1 LDAPL
6 RGCTTTG
13 AVTHSAAIESDRLL
27 IEEQAALRRVATLV
41 ALGVPR
47 GELFSAVTKEVAR
60 LFAGASPPL
69 IASVIRFDPG
79 PECVLV
85 GASRPYEHEP
95 IGSRW
100 EPKELYVSSRVLRDR
115 RPARVD
121 EADLDAVGGPDAEM
135 LRLRRFFYQVGA
147 PVFVEGRLWGAMTL
161 NSPEAL
167 PPDTDSR
174 LENFTELIATAIA
187 NAESRDAL
195 ARLADEQAALRR
207 VALLVAEGVTGDALF
222 GAVADEVAQVLGI
235 PRLMVAR
242 SDPDWHVTVLA
253 SVNEPTFA
261 PGTRWLL
268 DGTSVTATVI
278 ETGRSARI
286 DDYTNLRGT
295 IADGVRA
302 SKLGSTA
309 GVPIT
314 VDGAVWG
321 VIVVAVEHGAVL
333 PADVEDR
340 LNAFTELVATA
351 ISNAASRD
359 RIAGLADEQA
369 ALRRVA
375 MLVAESASTPVL
387 SAAVTEEAARILGL
401 QAVMLERYEPDRT
414 TTMLASLNG
423 LPVGIRMPLDGPSV
437 SALVLET
444 GRAARI
450 DDYSSLPG
458 TIASFVRDSGVSA
471 TVGVPI
477 IVDGEVWGVMTAG
490 ASHSELLPTDTD
502 VRLTEFTGLVATALS
517 NAASRDRLRTLA
529 EEQSSLRRV
538 ATLVA
543 EGGSPAPLY
552 AAVVREVAQVLDVPA
567 VMLERYEGRVSVVL
581 ANIGTSPALIGAR
594 WPLDGPSISA
604 SVLDT
609 GRPARIDD
617 YTDVPGT
624 IADFVRQ
631 EEIVGPAVGVPIVV
645 DGTIWGVMTI
655 GVRKGEALP
664 ADAEVQLSDF
674 TDLVATALS
683 NVESRDRLRTLAE
696 EQASLRRVATLVAE
710 GRSSARLY
718 SAVLEEI
725 LYVLDLPAA
734 WLVRYEPDEMI
745 TVLGSINDP
754 AFPPGSRWPLDGES
768 LSAMLRDT
776 GRPARVDD
784 YTSLEGTLAEQTRYS
799 GFLSSVGVPIT
810 VDGAVWGSIC
820 VGTTDPGPLPADTEA
835 RLADFTDLMA
845 TAISNAESR
854 DRVRSLA
861 EEQASLTRVAT
872 LVAEG
877 VSPAE
882 VFASVAHEVVGIL
895 NVSSAS
901 VVQFESEHSSLVVAS
916 VGDPNFPVG
925 SRWPLT
931 GPSLNES
938 IFVTGRP
945 VRMDY
950 TDLPGPVAE
959 AARGSGIRAAV
970 GMPIVVDGSVWG
982 MIAVG
987 SRYDQNAVPTDTE
1000 TRLAAFTELVSTA
1013 LSRSFAHDGL
1023 SRLATEQAA
1032 LRRVATLVAR
1042 AASPSEVFAAV
1053 SDEVAGLLGLP
1064 RIEMIRYGADGT
1076 GTVIGAAGDH
1086 PFPVGSR
1093 WPLDGPSVMA
1103 KVLETGHPARVDDFS
1118 ELAGTVAEV
1127 ARGAGF
1133 VSAIGAPIVV
1143 GGATWGAIIAIST
1156 TPDPIPEGA
1165 EVRLGQFT
1173 ELVATA
1179 VSNLQAQGDLRSL
1192 AAEQTALR
1200 RVATLVAEGT
1210 DAQAVFDA
1218 VCVEA
1223 AQLFGA
1229 SAASLSH
1236 YTPDGFNV
1244 TMAGWSESGHSHAP
1258 VGTRYPM
1265 TPDTIG
1271 GKITRTHAPAR
1282 VDDWEGAPS
1291 ELAALVRKLGT
1302 RSSVGAPVIVDG
1314 QVWGALVASTD
1325 KEEPMPS
1332 DTEVRLGRFT
1342 DLIATAVSNATTR
1355 AELIASRAR
1364 IVAAGDDARRRIER
1378 NLHDGTQQRL
1388 IALGLD
1394 LQRIRA
1400 AVPDDARAGMD
1411 RMAEDLESILA
1422 DVRELSRGLH
1432 PPLLARGGL
1441 RPSLRAL
1448 ARRSPIPVEIDVELR
1463 ERPPVAIETA
1473 VYYIVAEA
1481 LTNAIKHSQASV
1493 ISATITVDH
1502 AGGPFGIRLDGRGV
1516 LTNLHVT
1523 VADDGVG
1530 GAEPSAGS
1538 GLAGLVDRVDALGGR
1553 FSLESP
1559 PDRGTRISVVLPLEA
1574 PLGA

>member
-1 LDAPL
+1 M
-6 RGCTTTG
+6 
-13 AVTHSAAIESDRLL
+13 THSAGIESESLL

-85 GASRPYEHEP
+85 GASRPYENEP

-121 EADLDAVGGPDAEM
+121 EADLDAVGGADAEM

-207 VALLVAEGVTGDALF
+207 VATLVAEGATAETVFA
-222 GAVADEVAQVLGI
+222 AVANEVAQVHEA
-235 PRLMVAR
+235 PRVMLAR
-242 SDPDWHVTVLA
+242 FDPDRHITVLA
-253 SVNEPTFA
+253 SSSELTFE
-261 PGTRWLL
+261 PGTRWPL
-268 DGTSVTATVI
+268 DGPSVSATVLD
-278 ETGRSARI
+278 TGHPARI
-286 DDYTNLRGT
+286 DDYSDVPGS
-295 IADGVRA
+295 IAEGVR
-302 SKLGSTA
+302 SSHLGSIV
-309 GVPIT
+309 GVPVT
-314 VDGAVWG
+314 VDGRVWG
-321 VIVVAVEHGAVL
+321 VILVGVYHGEVL
-333 PADVEDR
+333 PPEMDDR
-340 LNAFTELVATA
+340 LTAFTEIIASA
-351 ISNAASRD
+351 ISNAESRD
-359 RIAGLADEQA
+359 RITGLAEEQA

-375 MLVAESASTPVL
+375 MLVAEGASTPVL

-401 QAVMLERYEPDRT
+401 QAVMLERYEPDRS

-423 LPVGIRMPLDGPSV
+423 LPVGIRMALDGPSV
-437 SALVLET
+437 SALVLDT

-450 DDYSSLPG
+450 DDYASLPG
-458 TIASFVRDSGVSA
+458 TVASLVRDSGVSA

-490 ASHSELLPTDTD
+490 ASQSELLPEDTDT
-502 VRLTEFTGLVATALS
+502 RLTEFTGLVATALS
-517 NAASRDRLRTLA
+517 NASSRDRLRTLA

-552 AAVVREVAQVLDVPA
+552 AAVVSEVAQVLDVPA
-567 VMLERYEGRVSVVL
+567 VMLERYEGRGSVVL
-581 ANIGTSPALIGAR
+581 ANIGTSPALLGKR

-655 GVRKGEALP
+655 GVRKGETLP

-710 GRSSARLY
+710 GPSSARLY

-734 WLVRYEPDEMI
+734 WLVRYEVDDMI
-745 TVLGSINDP
+745 TVLASINDP
-754 AFPPGSRWPLDGES
+754 AFPPGSRWPLDGQS
-768 LSAMLRDT
+768 LSGMLLET

-784 YTSLEGTLAEQTRYS
+784 YTVLEGTLAEQTRHS

-810 VDGAVWGSIC
+810 VDGVVWGSIC
-820 VGTTDPGPLPADTEA
+820 VGTTESGPLPSDTEE

-854 DRVRSLA
+854 DRVRRLA
-861 EEQASLTRVAT
+861 DEQAALTRVAT

-877 VSPAE
+877 AAPA
-882 VFASVAHEVVGIL
+882 VTFASVVRELVAIL
-895 NVSSAS
+895 DISSAS
-901 VVQFESEHSSLVVAS
+901 VVQFESERSSLVVAS
-916 VGDPNFPVG
+916 VGDPNFPAG
-925 SRWPLT
+925 SRWPLA

-938 IFVTGRP
+938 VFVTGRP
-945 VRMDY
+945 ARIDY

-959 AARGSGIRAAV
+959 AARATGIRAAV

-987 SRYDQNAVPTDTE
+987 SRYDQNAMPPDTE
-1000 TRLAAFTELVSTA
+1000 KRMAAFTELVATA

-1042 AASPSEVFAAV
+1042 TASPAEVFAAV
-1053 SDEVAGLLGLP
+1053 SDEVAGILGLP
-1064 RIEMIRYGADGT
+1064 RIEMVHYGSDGVV
-1076 GTVIGAAGDH
+1076 TVIGAAGDH

-1093 WPLDGPSVMA
+1093 WLQDGPSVMRT
-1103 KVLETGHPARVDDFS
+1103 VYETGQPARIDDFS
-1118 ELAGTVAEV
+1118 GLPGTVAEV
-1127 ARGAGF
+1127 ARNAGF

-1143 GGATWGAIIAIST
+1143 GRETWGAVIAIST
-1156 TPDPIPEGA
+1156 TPEPIPDGA

-1179 VSNLQAQGDLRSL
+1179 VSNLQAQADLHRL

-1210 DAQAVFDA
+1210 DAPTVFDA

-1229 SAASLSH
+1229 SSTSLSN
-1236 YTPDGFNV
+1236 YTPDGFIV
-1244 TMAGWSESGHSHAP
+1244 TMAGWSESGHSHPP
-1258 VGTRYPM
+1258 VGTRIPM

-1271 GKITRTHAPAR
+1271 GRISRTHAPAR
-1282 VDDWEGAPS
+1282 VDDWEGASS
-1291 ELAALVRKLGT
+1291 ERAALVRKLGT

-1314 QVWGALVASTD
+1314 QVWGALVAATD

-1332 DTEVRLGRFT
+1332 DTEVRLARFT
-1342 DLIATAVSNATTR
+1342 ELIATAVSNATTR
-1355 AELIASRAR
+1355 SELIASRAR

-1400 AVPDDARAGMD
+1400 GVPDDAKFGMD
-1411 RMAEDLESILA
+1411 RIAEDLESILA

-1463 ERPPVAIETA
+1463 ERPPAPIETA

-1481 LTNAIKHSQASV
+1481 LTNAIRYSQASV
-1493 ISATITVDH
+1493 ISATIGAD
-1502 AGGPFGIRLDGRGV
+1502 
-1516 LTNLHVT
+1516 TNLYVT

-1530 GAEPSAGS
+1530 GASPSVGS
-1538 GLAGLVDRVDALGGR
+1538 GLMGLLDRVHALGGR
-1553 FSLESP
+1553 LSLESP
-1559 PDRGTRISVVLPLEA
+1559 PGKGTRISVVLPLDAWTGE
-1574 PLGA
+1574 GYS

>member
-1 LDAPL
+1 
-6 RGCTTTG
+6 
-13 AVTHSAAIESDRLL
+13 VTHSAGIESDRLL
-27 IEEQAALRRVATLV
+27 IDEQAALRRVATLV
-41 ALGVPR
+41 AEGVPR
-47 GELFSAVTKEVAR
+47 GELFSAVTREVAR
-60 LFAGASPPL
+60 LFAGANPPL
-69 IASVIRFDPG
+69 VASVIRFDPG

-85 GASRPYEHEP
+85 GASRPYEREP

-115 RPARVD
+115 RPARID
-121 EADLDAVGGPDAEM
+121 EADLDAVGGPDAEV
-135 LRLRRFFYQVGA
+135 LRLRRFLYQVGA

-161 NSPEAL
+161 NSAEAL
-167 PPDTDSR
+167 PPDTDGR
-174 LENFTELIATAIA
+174 LENFTELVATAIA

-207 VALLVAEGVTGDALF
+207 VAMLVAEGATDEELF
-222 GAVADEVAQVLGI
+222 AAVADEVGRVLGI

-253 SVNEPTFA
+253 SVNEPTFV

-268 DGTSVTATVI
+268 DGTSVTATVV

-286 DDYTNLRGT
+286 DDYTNVTGT

-302 SKLGSTA
+302 SRLGATA
-309 GVPIT
+309 GVPIV

-321 VIVVAVEHGAVL
+321 VIVVAVSEGEVL

-340 LNAFTELVATA
+340 LSAFTDLVATA
-351 ISNAASRD
+351 ISNAESRN
-359 RIAGLADEQA
+359 RIAQLADEQA

-375 MLVAESASTPVL
+375 MLVAEGATSSVL
-387 SAAVTEEAARILGL
+387 CAAVTEEVSRVLGL
-401 QAVMLERYEPDRT
+401 QAVMLERYEPDGT
-414 TTMLASLNG
+414 TTMLASLNEPG
-423 LPVGIRMPLDGPSV
+423 LPVGIRLTLDGPSV

-450 DDYSSLPG
+450 DDYSTLPG
-458 TIASFVRDSGVSA
+458 SIAELVRDSGISA
-471 TVGVPI
+471 TVGAPI
-477 IVDGEVWGVMTAG
+477 IVDGAVWGVMTVG
-490 ASHSELLPTDTD
+490 ASHSDLLPPETDAQ
-502 VRLTEFTGLVATALS
+502 LTAFTGLVATAIS
-517 NAASRDRLRTLA
+517 NAASRDRLHTLA
-529 EEQSSLRRV
+529 EEQSALRRV

-543 EGGSPAPLY
+543 EG
-552 AAVVREVAQVLDVPA
+552 
-567 VMLERYEGRVSVVL
+567 
-581 ANIGTSPALIGAR
+581 
-594 WPLDGPSISA
+594 PSS
-604 SVLDT
+604 
-609 GRPARIDD
+609 G
-617 YTDVPGT
+617 
-624 IADFVRQ
+624 
-631 EEIVGPAVGVPIVV
+631 
-645 DGTIWGVMTI
+645 
-655 GVRKGEALP
+655 
-664 ADAEVQLSDF
+664 
-674 TDLVATALS
+674 
-683 NVESRDRLRTLAE
+683 
-696 EQASLRRVATLVAE
+696 
-710 GRSSARLY
+710 RLY
-718 SAVLEEI
+718 SAVLEEV
-725 LYVLDLPAA
+725 LHVLDLPAA

-768 LSAMLRDT
+768 LSASLLET
-776 GRPARVDD
+776 GHPVRVDD
-784 YTSLEGTLAEQTRYS
+784 YTGLEGTIADQTRAS
-799 GFLSSVGVPIT
+799 GFLSAIGVPIT
-810 VDGAVWGSIC
+810 VDGEVWGSIC

-861 EEQASLTRVAT
+861 EEQAALTRVAT

-877 VSPAE
+877 AMPTE
-882 VFASVAHEVVGIL
+882 VFASVAHEVVWIL
-895 NVSSAS
+895 NLSSSS
-901 VVQFESEHSSLVVAS
+901 VVQFESEDSSLVVAS
-916 VGDPNFPVG
+916 VGDPGFPAG
-925 SRWPLT
+925 SRWPLS
-931 GPSLNES
+931 GPSLNAS
-938 IFVTGRP
+938 VFSTGRP
-945 VRMDY
+945 SRIDY
-950 TDLPGPVAE
+950 TDLPGPVAD
-959 AARGSGIRAAV
+959 AARVTGVRTGV

-987 SRYDQNAVPTDTE
+987 SRYEQDVVPADTE

-1013 LSRSFAHDGL
+1013 LSRAFAHEGL

-1042 AASPSEVFAAV
+1042 AASPSEVFSAV
-1053 SDEVAGLLGLP
+1053 SDEVSGLLGLP
-1064 RIEMIRYGADGT
+1064 RIEMIRYGADGIV
-1076 GTVIGAAGDH
+1076 TVIGAVGDH

-1093 WPLDGPSVMA
+1093 WAMDGPSVMA
-1103 KVLETGHPARVDDFS
+1103 KVLETGRPARIDDFS
-1118 ELAGTVAEV
+1118 ALSGTVAEV

-1156 TPDPIPEGA
+1156 MPDPIPEGA

-1179 VSNLQAQGDLRSL
+1179 VSNLQAQDDLRSL

-1210 DAQAVFDA
+1210 DAQTVFDA

-1236 YTPDGFNV
+1236 YTADGFNV
-1244 TMAGWSESGHSHAP
+1244 TMAGWSETGNSHLP
-1258 VGTRYPM
+1258 VGTRLRL

-1271 GKITRTHAPAR
+1271 GMIIRTRAPAR
-1282 VDDWEGAPS
+1282 IDSWEGVSS
-1291 ELAALVRKLGT
+1291 EMAAVVRKLGT

-1314 QVWGALVASTD
+1314 HVWGALVAATD
-1325 KEEPMPS
+1325 KEEPMSS
-1332 DTEVRLGRFT
+1332 DTEVRLARFT
-1342 DLIATAVSNATTR
+1342 DLIATAISNAATR

-1394 LQRIRA
+1394 LRRIRA
-1400 AVPDDARAGMD
+1400 GVPDEARAGMD
-1411 RMAEDLESILA
+1411 RMAEDLESIVA

-1463 ERPPVAIETA
+1463 ERPPAAIETA
-1473 VYYIVAEA
+1473 VYYLVAEG
-1481 LTNAIKHSQASV
+1481 LTNAIKHSEASV
-1493 ISATITVDH
+1493 VSVAITADH

-1516 LTNLHVT
+1516 VTNLHVT
-1523 VADDGVG
+1523 IADDGVG
-1530 GAEPSAGS
+1530 GAEPSVGS
-1538 GLAGLVDRVDALGGR
+1538 GLMGLLDRVDALGGR

-1559 PDRGTRISVVLPLEA
+1559 PGNGTRISVVLPLEA
-1574 PLGA
+1574 PTRS